1 MLLSLC
7 PYNTLFTTSDY
18 ADEFSFIKNKSQ
30 NYAVYCMFIKRTV
43 KKFATAQAAVYSITV
58 LTPYLF

>member
-7 PYNTLFTTSDY
+7 PSNTLFTASDY
-18 ADEFSFIKNKSQ
+18 ADEFSFINNKSY
-30 NYAVYCMFIKRTV
+30 NYAVHCTFINKTV
-43 KKFATAQAAVYSITV
+43 QKFATAQAVVYSITV